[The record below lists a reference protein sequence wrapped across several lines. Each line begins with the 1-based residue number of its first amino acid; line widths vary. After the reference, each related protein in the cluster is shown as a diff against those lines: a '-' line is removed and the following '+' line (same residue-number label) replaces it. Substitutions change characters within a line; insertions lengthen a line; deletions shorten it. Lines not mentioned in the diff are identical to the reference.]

1 MENKIID
8 AKKLS
13 PEKQSFLREMIVRLY
28 QVGKSYDEI
37 KDALGASQSLI
48 RSVCHKYKKGGI
60 EAISLKTMGR
70 PKGTK
75 KHLTSDQ
82 IDKIKTKILNQTPEE
97 FDLKGFLW
105 DNRNI
110 KKLIFKL
117 YKIEI
122 PRSTLSKYLAS
133 WGFTAQRPVIYN
145 RKQNPQHVEKWL
157 KETYPKIK
165 KRAKD
170 ESCEIFWG
178 DEVGVQNECNY
189 AKGYA
194 PKGKTPIAKLT
205 HNKSFRINMISAI
218 ANTGKLRFMMYEE
231 TMTQQL
237 LIVFMKRLIKSIGKK
252 IFLILDNL
260 KVHHGK
266 LVKQFLIDYKD
277 KIEVFYLPTYSPELN
292 PDEYFNNAL
301 KREIEKSGD
310 STSKK
315 KLKINTRA
323 ATQII
328 QNNRLKVSKFF
339 QAKKVKYAA

>member
-1 MENKIID
+1 MENNIID

-13 PEKQSFLREMIVRLY
+13 PEKQAFLREMIVRLHLME
-28 QVGKSYDEI
+28 KTEDEI
-37 KDALGASQSLI
+37 NVALGASISLI
-48 RSVCHKYKKGGI
+48 RWVCHKYKKGGT

-70 PKGTK
+70 PAGKI
-75 KHLTSDQ
+75 KHLTSEQ
-82 IDKIKTKILNQTPEE
+82 IEELKTKIINQKPED

-105 DNRNI
+105 DNKNI
-110 KKLIFKL
+110 KKLIFDFFKV
-117 YKIEI
+117 EI

-133 WGFTAQRPVIYN
+133 WGFTAQRPIIYN
-145 RKQNPQHVEKWL
+145 RKQNPEHIEKWL
-157 KETYPKIK
+157 NETYPEIK
-165 KRAKD
+165 SRAKN

-194 PKGKTPIAKLT
+194 PKGKTPTAKLT

-218 ANTGKLRFMMYEE
+218 ANTGKLRFMMYEK

-237 LIVFMKRLIKSIGKK
+237 LIVFMRRLIKSIGKK

-266 LVKQFLIDYKD
+266 IVKQFLAENAD

-301 KREIEKSGD
+301 KREIEKNGD
-310 STSKK
+310 ATSKK
-315 KLKINTRA
+315 KLKINARA

-328 QNNRLKVSKFF
+328 QNNQLKVSKFF